1 MDTVTVRKVWR
12 RTLAPLRRKDKEVEV
27 KGGKK
32 KDGVKERKREGGERA
47 MVKGEEL
54 GCKKERRDKRRRK

>member
-1 MDTVTVRKVWR
+1 MDTATVRKVWR

-27 KGGKK
+27 KQEGGKK

-47 MVKGEEL
+47 MVKGEE
-54 GCKKERRDKRRRK
+54 